1 MGRAVRSDGLPC
13 LRRLPG
19 MARHAGAE
27 RTELDGAIASEPM
40 AFRLGEAGAQSAIPK
55 ARQPLTLGPVQVLLH
70 Q

>member
-1 MGRAVRSDGLPC
+1 
-13 LRRLPG
+13 
-19 MARHAGAE
+19 
-27 RTELDGAIASEPM
+27 M